1 MRRGTWCSPPL
12 FFWPEE
18 IVVKT
23 GVETAPTVFEDII
36 THMKITEA
44 RLRSYIREEL
54 IREQQWKAEQ
64 QLLREGFLD
73 NIKSIYQKIISKPQ
87 PADEKKKSDSSSAMS
102 ETAKKLSNLAAAV
115 EGAQEQ
121 VNNVLNTSSLG
132 EASEKIETFMFKGLG
147 SLSQTKY
154 DLKLL
159 EDLFE
164 KVADVIDENPEQAK
178 KMILSTIQGKMSQGG
193 SENLSL
199 DAKTSKKNSEAFAEV
214 ASIFS
219 KLAQKVSSDTN
230 VLQTS
235 LPSPQDN
242 DQLQALGLAHAA
254 LNGFIQGGLG
264 ALGQTSKDLMMLSS
278 IFSAASKTIDN
289 QTEETQKKMLAVI
302 NSKLGKA
309 TSSG

>member
-1 MRRGTWCSPPL
+1 
-12 FFWPEE
+12 
-18 IVVKT
+18 
-23 GVETAPTVFEDII
+23 
-36 THMKITEA
+36 MKITEA
-44 RLRSYIREEL
+44 RLRNLIREEL

-64 QLLREGFLD
+64 KLLREGFLD
-73 NIKSIYQKIISKPQ
+73 NIKSIYQKIITKPQ
-87 PADEKKKSDSSSAMS
+87 PSDGKKKSDSSSALLD
-102 ETAKKLSNLAAAV
+102 TAKKLSNLAASV
-115 EGAQEQ
+115 EDAQEQ
-121 VNNVLNTSSLG
+121 IKDTLSASSLG
-132 EASEKIETFMFKGLG
+132 DANEKIETFMFKGLG

-164 KVADVIDENPEQAK
+164 KVADVIDENPDQAK
-178 KMILSTIQGKMSQGG
+178 KMIFSTIQGKMSQGG

-199 DAKTSKKNSEAFAEV
+199 DAKTSKKNSEAFAQA

-235 LPSPQDN
+235 LPPAQDN
-242 DQLQALGLAHAA
+242 DQLQALGLSHAA
-254 LNGFIQGGLG
+254 LNGLLQGGLG
-264 ALGQTSKDLMMLSS
+264 ALGQTSKDLMMLSN

-309 TSSG
+309 TSGG

>member
-1 MRRGTWCSPPL
+1 
-12 FFWPEE
+12 
-18 IVVKT
+18 
-23 GVETAPTVFEDII
+23 
-36 THMKITEA
+36 MKITET
-44 RLRSYIREEL
+44 RLRNLIREEL

-64 QLLREGFLD
+64 KLLREGFLD
-73 NIKSIYQKIISKPQ
+73 NIKSIYQKIIAKPQ
-87 PADEKKKSDSSSAMS
+87 PSDGKKKSDSSSALS
-102 ETAKKLSNLAAAV
+102 DTAKKLSSLAAAV
-115 EGAQEQ
+115 EDAQEQ
-121 VNNVLNTSSLG
+121 IKDTLSASSLG
-132 EASEKIETFMFKGLG
+132 DANEKIETFMFKGLG

-164 KVADVIDENPEQAK
+164 KVADVIDENPDQAK
-178 KMILSTIQGKMSQGG
+178 KMIFSTIQGKMSQGG

-199 DAKTSKKNSEAFAEV
+199 DEKASKKNSKAFAQA

-235 LPSPQDN
+235 LPPAQDN

-254 LNGFIQGGLG
+254 LNGLIQGGLG
-264 ALGQTSKDLMMLSS
+264 ALGQTSKDLMMLSN

-289 QTEETQKKMLAVI
+289 QTEETQKKMLEVI

-309 TSSG
+309 TSGG